1 MLGPLMIGIDGLEL
15 SARSRELLRHPAVGG
30 VVLFT
35 RNFENVEQLTDLT
48 GAIHAVREPPLLIAV
63 DQEGGRVQRFREGF
77 TRLPAAAWFGR
88 VYDLDP
94 HQGQQTVQRGAWVM
108 AAELRACGVDLSFAP
123 VLDLDGGISRV
134 IGPRAL
140 HGEPATVARLGHA
153 WMRGMRQA
161 GMAAVGKHFPGHGSV
176 EADSHV
182 ALPCDNRPLAEIA
195 RRDLVPFQRLAAAGL
210 PGMMAAHL
218 VYPEVDDRP
227 AGFSRRWIEDILRRR
242 VGFLGAVFSDDLG
255 MRGAETAGTMLER
268 ADACLAAGC
277 DAALVCEPT
286 EAEALLGEVAGDR
299 WLEPASGLRMVRMH
313 GRAAPSWSELRADP
327 TYQAAV
333 RELTEGVPGFGAPG

>member
-1 MLGPLMIGIDGLEL
+1 MLGPLMIGIEGVEL
-15 SARSRELLRHPAVGG
+15 PAQSRELLRHPAVGG
-30 VVLFT
+30 VVLFA
-35 RNFENVEQLTDLT
+35 RNFQNVQQLHDLT
-48 GAIHAVREPPLLIAV
+48 RDIHAVREPPLLIAV

-77 TRLPAAAWFGR
+77 TPLPPASWLGRLN
-88 VYDLDP
+88 DLDP
-94 HQGQQTVQRGAWVM
+94 HQARLTAQRTAWVM

-123 VLDLDGGISRV
+123 VLDLDGGISPV
-134 IGPRAL
+134 IGARAL
-140 HGEPATVARLGHA
+140 HGDPATVARLGHA

-182 ALPCDNRPLAEIA
+182 ALPCDGRPLAEIA

-210 PGMMAAHL
+210 PGIMAAHV

-227 AGFSRRWIEDILRRR
+227 AGFSRRWIGDILRRR

-268 ADACLAAGC
+268 VDACLGAGC
-277 DAALVCEPT
+277 DAALVCDPPQ
-286 EAEALLGEVAGDR
+286 AEALLGEVAADR

-313 GRAAPSWSELRADP
+313 GRPAPAWSELQEDAA
-327 TYQAAV
+327 YQAAV
-333 RELTEGVPGFGAPG
+333 RELTEGIPGFEAPG